1 MYLNLRQARLLCKR
15 LGLNHK
21 AITRLRLRP
30 NMEESAVR
38 TLVSSHLNHAKRRGN
53 KPPERPGSPTPGQ

>member
-15 LGLNHK
+15 LGLSHK
-21 AITRLRLRP
+21 TITRLRLRP

-53 KPPERPGSPTPGQ
+53 KTPEGPGSAPTAQ

>member
-1 MYLNLRQARLLCKR
+1 MYLNLTQARLLCR
-15 LGLNHK
+15 RMGLSNK

-38 TLVSSHLNHAKRRGN
+38 TLASFHLNHAKRRGN
-53 KPPERPGSPTPGQ
+53 KASEEPGTPTPGQ

>member
-1 MYLNLRQARLLCKR
+1 MYLNLTQARLLCRR
-15 LGLNHK
+15 LGLSDR

-38 TLVSSHLNHAKRRGN
+38 TLASFHLNHAKRRGN
-53 KPPERPGSPTPGQ
+53 KPPEEPGTPNPGQ

>member
-1 MYLNLRQARLLCKR
+1 MYLNLRQARLLCR
-15 LGLNHK
+15 RMGLSHK

-38 TLVSSHLNHAKRRGN
+38 TLASLHLNHAKRREN
-53 KPPERPGSPTPGQ
+53 KPPEKPGAPTTGQ

>member
-1 MYLNLRQARLLCKR
+1 MYLNLRQARLLCR
-15 LGLNHK
+15 RMGLSHK

-38 TLVSSHLNHAKRRGN
+38 TLASFHLNHAKRREN
-53 KPPERPGSPTPGQ
+53 KPAEKPGSPIAGQ

>member
-1 MYLNLRQARLLCKR
+1 MYLNLTQARLLCR
-15 LGLNHK
+15 GMGLSDR

-38 TLVSSHLNHAKRRGN
+38 TLASFHLNHAKRREN
-53 KPPERPGSPTPGQ
+53 KPPEEPGTPSQ